1 MLEATAPRSADQERT
16 DLGVTRDFGFEP
28 VTVEK
33 SAAPSRMLERYEPL
47 DQLARGGMGQ
57 VLLALERPTGR
68 RVALK
73 LMHGNLVNDEALVQ
87 QFAREAL
94 ITARLEHPH
103 VVPVYDL
110 GFIGGGELYYAMRFV
125 KGQSLRAALP
135 TLERARL
142 LRTLSAAARAL
153 CFAHAQGL
161 WHRDV
166 KPENILLGPHEDTYV
181 IDWGLVS
188 LVKGARFEFVPRGVQ
203 LGQQPLL
210 EFHEQRATE
219 KALTGSGAMMGTLP
233 YMAPEQAMADEH
245 RIGPA
250 SDAWA
255 FGVMLCEAVSGEHP
269 YCSPSESNGH
279 AVLAGL
285 MQFARAP
292 RLSPKLDATLEPLV
306 RGLLSEDGATRLSA
320 LRVLSERW

>member
-1 MLEATAPRSADQERT
+1 MLEATVPRPLDEASTDVGRT
-16 DLGVTRDFGFEP
+16 RNFGFEP
-28 VTVEK
+28 VSV
-33 SAAPSRMLERYEPL
+33 SQSSAPSRMLERYEPL

-57 VLLALERPTGR
+57 VLLAVERPTGR

-73 LMHGNLVNDEALVQ
+73 LMHGHMLNDEALVQ

-94 ITARLEHPH
+94 ITARLEHPN

-125 KGQSLRAALP
+125 KGQSLRAAMP
-135 TLERARL
+135 KVDRPRL
-142 LRTLSAAARAL
+142 LRALSAAARGV
-153 CFAHAQGL
+153 CFAHEQGL

-188 LVKGARFEFVPRGVQ
+188 LVKGARFEFVPAGVS
-203 LGQQPLL
+203 LGKQPIL

-233 YMAPEQAMADEH
+233 YMAPEQAMADD
-245 RIGPA
+245 RIGPG

-255 FGVMLCEAVSGEHP
+255 FGVMLCELVSGEHP
-269 YCSPSESNGH
+269 YCSPTEQNGN
-279 AVLAGL
+279 AVVHDLI
-285 MQFARAP
+285 QFARAP
-292 RLSPKLDATLEPLV
+292 KFSAKFDATLEPLA
-306 RGLLSEDGATRLSA
+306 RGLLAQETQTRLSA
-320 LRVLSERW
+320 LRTLSQTW